1 MRVNNKEGQMR
12 VGKITEKLWEVFSTL
27 RGEGI
32 QSEDYHV
39 LLFLLSAY
47 KDGLVKIHLTNPK
60 GQYLTDDTTSLS
72 ESLISVLRGCD
83 KAVFEKYSAIIDVY
97 EPLLKRLSNSGVNRM
112 LSQLSEL
119 DVDMLNE
126 SFPEVFDSVL
136 YQITQSKGRFAG
148 ESIQPVELTRF
159 ICGLSELQ
167 PNSRVYNPFA
177 GLASFGVYLDKGQA
191 YFGQESNQKTWA
203 LGTLRLMAHQRL
215 VNSKYVHGDS
225 ILNWPESSQKYNL
238 IITNPPMAL
247 RIASQPG
254 DSDTKF
260 RTVDQFVIEKG
271 VNSLD
276 NNGTLIVLIPGA
288 FLFKAGFSHRLR
300 EYLVESDLVDSVI
313 SFPGGVLLN
322 TAIPFIIL
330 VIKKSKNN
338 PGYIKFINAKDFIE
352 SKGSRNKKLKDYDLL
367 SVINTYKESESIRII
382 SNTRIKECG
391 YNLSLQKYFQKE
403 VEGIPLSDLL
413 DYFRPSSS
421 EGIGIGKLIKS
432 RNLKEDVVDPYL
444 DLSTIQSTE
453 INSREHRVIS
463 ESCLLVSNKWKKLKP
478 TLFNYANESLIVPA
492 DILCFRIKR
501 DLVNEN
507 YLINELNAKYVS
519 EQINSLSI
527 GTSIPFIK
535 INDLLSVKI
544 KLPTIAEQNAKV
556 QGIHELSDK
565 IKSLQNERN
574 ALAHGISSKLFE
586 SISTIKHSMGKP
598 LLNIGSSLRNIEK
611 ALSKCN
617 GEWEKEKLNERY
629 DLTIKDAFD
638 SVYSNIGLIHSIL
651 RKNEAVLDL
660 TNYPLSEIDIISFIK
675 GYVTRVKSAER
686 TNVSTILDI
695 HPDIKTSLKN
705 KIMVFANAEL
715 LEIGLNSIVENAI
728 MHAFIN
734 DSKKYKLEIRI
745 SLYVGV
751 SQKQNVEDAIEIFDN
766 FIKVDVANNGKP
778 FPKNYT
784 LEKLIRKN
792 SFAGETGNTGQGGFD
807 LNEIIKY
814 HNNGISTLQ
823 LITDDFTSE
832 FTSTYSFLI
841 PFNR

>member
-1 MRVNNKEGQMR
+1 
-12 VGKITEKLWEVFSTL
+12 
-27 RGEGI
+27 
-32 QSEDYHV
+32 
-39 LLFLLSAY
+39 
-47 KDGLVKIHLTNPK
+47 
-60 GQYLTDDTTSLS
+60 
-72 ESLISVLRGCD
+72 
-83 KAVFEKYSAIIDVY
+83 
-97 EPLLKRLSNSGVNRM
+97 
-112 LSQLSEL
+112 
-119 DVDMLNE
+119 
-126 SFPEVFDSVL
+126 
-136 YQITQSKGRFAG
+136 
-148 ESIQPVELTRF
+148 
-159 ICGLSELQ
+159 
-167 PNSRVYNPFA
+167 
-177 GLASFGVYLDKGQA
+177 
-191 YFGQESNQKTWA
+191 
-203 LGTLRLMAHQRL
+203 
-215 VNSKYVHGDS
+215 
-225 ILNWPESSQKYNL
+225 
-238 IITNPPMAL
+238 
-247 RIASQPG
+247 
-254 DSDTKF
+254 
-260 RTVDQFVIEKG
+260 
-271 VNSLD
+271 
-276 NNGTLIVLIPGA
+276 
-288 FLFKAGFSHRLR
+288 
-300 EYLVESDLVDSVI
+300 
-313 SFPGGVLLN
+313 
-322 TAIPFIIL
+322 
-330 VIKKSKNN
+330 
-338 PGYIKFINAKDFIE
+338 
-352 SKGSRNKKLKDYDLL
+352 
-367 SVINTYKESESIRII
+367 
-382 SNTRIKECG
+382 
-391 YNLSLQKYFQKE
+391 
-403 VEGIPLSDLL
+403 
-413 DYFRPSSS
+413 
-421 EGIGIGKLIKS
+421 
-432 RNLKEDVVDPYL
+432 
-444 DLSTIQSTE
+444 
-453 INSREHRVIS
+453 
-463 ESCLLVSNKWKKLKP
+463 
-478 TLFNYANESLIVPA
+478 
-492 DILCFRIKR
+492 
-501 DLVNEN
+501 
-507 YLINELNAKYVS
+507 
-519 EQINSLSI
+519 
-527 GTSIPFIK
+527 
-535 INDLLSVKI
+535 
-544 KLPTIAEQNAKV
+544 
-556 QGIHELSDK
+556 
-565 IKSLQNERN
+565 
-574 ALAHGISSKLFE
+574 
-586 SISTIKHSMGKP
+586 MGKP